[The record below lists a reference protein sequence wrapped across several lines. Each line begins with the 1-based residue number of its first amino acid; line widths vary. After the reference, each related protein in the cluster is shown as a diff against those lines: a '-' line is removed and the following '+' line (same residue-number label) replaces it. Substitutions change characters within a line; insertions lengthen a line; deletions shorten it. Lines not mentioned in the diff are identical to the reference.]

1 MDITLVAIVILC
13 ISIISLFFIGRE
25 EDKVR
30 SVDVNALIRNMEPD
44 MLLGLAGMLKL

>member
-1 MDITLVAIVILC
+1 MDITLVALVILC

-30 SVDVNALIRNMEPD
+30 IADIDPSGLFKLAKDFD
-44 MLLGLAGMLKL
+44 MV